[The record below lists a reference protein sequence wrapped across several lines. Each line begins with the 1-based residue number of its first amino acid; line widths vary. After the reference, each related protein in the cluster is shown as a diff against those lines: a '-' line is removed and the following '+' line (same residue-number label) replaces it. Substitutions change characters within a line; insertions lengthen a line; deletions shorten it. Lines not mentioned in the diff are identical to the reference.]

1 MALTPSTM
9 LALGT
14 EAPTFSLINTVNG
27 EHVSIDECVGP
38 RGLLVMFICNHCP
51 YVIHLKEAMTEL
63 AQEAQQRGFGVVG
76 INSNDISNPKYADDR
91 PELMK
96 EDAERFGYTF
106 PYCFDEDQS
115 VARAYRAA
123 CTPDFF
129 LFDAQR
135 SLAYRGRFDGSRPG
149 NDEPITGQDLRNALQ
164 AVEAGEAVSEPH
176 FPSMGCNIKWKP
188 GLEPDYA

>member
-14 EAPTFSLINTVNG
+14 KAPTFRLVNTVNG
-27 EHVSIDECVGP
+27 EQVSVDDCVGP

-63 AQEAQQRGFGVVG
+63 AQEAQQRGFGVVA
-76 INSNDISNPKYADDR
+76 INSNDVSNPKYADDR

-96 EDAERFGYTF
+96 KDAEHFGYTF

-115 VARAYRAA
+115 VAQAYRAA

-149 NDEPITGQDLRNALQ
+149 NDEPITGQDLRDALQ
-164 AVEAGEAVSEPH
+164 AVERGEAVSEPH